1 MVINHDVQKVCWS
14 LDLKDGLFR
23 EPIFIDKVKIICQIS
38 TKQFLSNR
46 KVSALEQNVG
56 SAKKVEK
63 VYFEKKILRKY
74 QHES

>member
-1 MVINHDVQKVCWS
+1 M
-14 LDLKDGLFR
+14 
-23 EPIFIDKVKIICQIS
+23 
-38 TKQFLSNR
+38 FLSNR